1 MSSSPNHCVKSFQ
14 PQKMGKQTGIQ
25 DVQSFTV
32 YHKKRGFD
40 RHTHKCRFTHQKCC
54 GSINSDKDLYKRTKN
69 PIFED
74 RNEKFSR
81 GKKDISNKWWIW
93 TYLNHQHEGFE
104 QKNEDFT
111 MFADI
116 KRLHQQK
123 DHILGVPRP
132 RPLPSARH
140 PLYTFLVAPKGP
152 IDIYTEPMAA
162 ISKQFWNTPS
172 YGSFNKET
180 LINHGILGFPVF
192 LGNWEQPILA
202 LAYSTCL
209 PHHSPLELPATNPA
223 PHCSRSCC
231 RSRHQGQWQIWVHPA
246 RTDVTPIVNSES

>member
-1 MSSSPNHCVKSFQ
+1 
-14 PQKMGKQTGIQ
+14 
-25 DVQSFTV
+25 
-32 YHKKRGFD
+32 
-40 RHTHKCRFTHQKCC
+40 
-54 GSINSDKDLYKRTKN
+54 
-69 PIFED
+69 
-74 RNEKFSR
+74 
-81 GKKDISNKWWIW
+81 
-93 TYLNHQHEGFE
+93 
-104 QKNEDFT
+104 

-140 PLYTFLVAPKGP
+140 LLYTFLVAPKGP

-192 LGNWEQPILA
+192 LGNWEPPILA

-223 PHCSRSCC
+223 PVAAGAAADRDTKGSDRSGSTLPG
-231 RSRHQGQWQIWVHPA
+231 RL
-246 RTDVTPIVNSES
+246 DVTPIVDS